1 MTVKPRTQGVDLE
14 FLPATLEIQETPPSP
29 VGRLVGWSIITMFA
43 LSIGWSIV
51 GRLDIVAVAHGKI
64 IPDGRVKVVQPF
76 ETGVVKRKLVR
87 EGETVEA
94 GQLLLELD
102 TTLATAEVARLENT
116 LLSTRL
122 EQSRVSALLAAI
134 HAEDGNLVHPPP
146 SGASPVQIQRQQ
158 FRLREALAEYHATLG
173 SSRQIERRHQADLA
187 VTRSHL
193 GQLNATIPLID
204 EQTLSIKKL
213 VESNLAPRMQWLDLE
228 RERIEQVEE
237 RERSKSRL
245 LMTEA
250 SIESLKDERNIYI
263 AKHHA
268 ALLGELTDLE
278 NRAATYVKE
287 LTKAKKREQLH
298 YLTAP
303 VSGVVNQL
311 RAHTVGGVVTTAE
324 PVMSIVPSNPTLVA
338 EAWVQNKDIGFVHE
352 GQLVSIK
359 IDAFPFTRYGLING
373 EIIRVSEDA
382 VHDEKLGWNYAA
394 YISLERSSVRVG
406 GKDIP
411 LSPGM
416 TLSAEVK
423 VGKRR
428 LIEFLLSPLIRGM
441 KEAAR
446 ER

>member
-1 MTVKPRTQGVDLE
+1 M
-14 FLPATLEIQETPPSP
+14 
-29 VGRLVGWSIITMFA
+29 
-43 LSIGWSIV
+43 
-51 GRLDIVAVAHGKI
+51 
-64 IPDGRVKVVQPF
+64 
-76 ETGVVKRKLVR
+76 
-87 EGETVEA
+87 
-94 GQLLLELD
+94 
-102 TTLATAEVARLENT
+102 
-116 LLSTRL
+116 
-122 EQSRVSALLAAI
+122 
-134 HAEDGNLVHPPP
+134 
-146 SGASPVQIQRQQ
+146 
-158 FRLREALAEYHATLG
+158 
-173 SSRQIERRHQADLA
+173 
-187 VTRSHL
+187 
-193 GQLNATIPLID
+193 ID

-213 VESNLAPRMQWLDLE
+213 VENNLAPRMQWLDLE

-250 SIESLKDERNIYI
+250 SIESLRDERNIYV
-263 AKHHA
+263 AKYHA

-278 NRAATYVKE
+278 NRAATYVEE

-303 VSGVVNQL
+303 VSGIVNQL
-311 RAHTVGGVVTTAE
+311 RTHTVGGVVTVAE
-324 PVMSIVPSNPTLVA
+324 PLMSIVPSNSTLVA
-338 EAWVQNKDIGFVHE
+338 EAWIQNKDIGFVHE

-373 EIIRVSEDA
+373 EITRISEDA
-382 VHDEKLGWNYAA
+382 VHDEKLGWSYAA
-394 YISLERSSVRVG
+394 YISLEHSSVRVG
-406 GKDIP
+406 GKDVP

-416 TLSAEVK
+416 TLTAEVK

>member
-1 MTVKPRTQGVDLE
+1 MTHRCRVRGSDLE

-29 VGRLVGWSIITMFA
+29 AGRVIGWSIITMFV
-43 LSIGWSIV
+43 LSITWSIV
-51 GRLDIVAVAHGKI
+51 GRLDIVAVAQGKI
-64 IPDGRVKVVQPF
+64 IPNGRVKVVQPF
-76 ETGVVKRKLVR
+76 ETGVVKRNLVR
-87 EGETVEA
+87 EGEMVAA
-94 GQLLLELD
+94 GQLLMELD
-102 TTLATAEVARLENT
+102 ATLAAAEVARLTNT

-134 HAEDGNLVHPPP
+134 GAGDGRAVFSPPP
-146 SGASPVQIQRQQ
+146 GASADQIQRQRY
-158 FRLREALAEYHATLG
+158 RLREALAEYQATLG

-193 GQLNATIPLID
+193 SQLNATIPLIV

-213 VESNLAPRMQWLDLE
+213 MENNLAPRMRWLDLE

-237 RERSKSRL
+237 RERSKNRL

-250 SIESLKDERNIYI
+250 SIESLKDERDIYI
-263 AKHHA
+263 AKYHA

-278 NRAATYVKE
+278 NRAATYVE
-287 LTKAKKREQLH
+287 EVIKAKTREQRH
-298 YLTAP
+298 FLTAP
-303 VSGVVNQL
+303 VSGVVDQL
-311 RAHTVGGVVTTAE
+311 RVHTVGGVVTAAE

-338 EAWVQNKDIGFVHE
+338 EAWIQNKDIGFVHE
-352 GQLVSIK
+352 GQSVSVK
-359 IDAFPFTRYGLING
+359 IDAFPFTRYGLIEG
-373 EIIRVSEDA
+373 EITRLSQDA
-382 VHDEKLGWNYAA
+382 VHNEQLGWSYAA
-394 YISLERSSVRVG
+394 YISLQRSDIRVA
-406 GKDIP
+406 GKPVP

-416 TLSAEVK
+416 TLTAEVK
-423 VGKRR
+423 IGKRR